1 MTIYGVTYF
10 FSCGYTHD
18 FFCTRLTDEIGFT
31 LFVGEMLPKLNGC
44 IMHHHICTIIWVD
57 IAELML

>member
-31 LFVGEMLPKLNGC
+31 LFVGEMLPKLLMGASC
-44 IMHHHICTIIWVD
+44 IIIY
-57 IAELML
+57 AP